1 MMLAKQLLRIVMKRY
16 KIVERI
22 EAVGA
27 SPAILKQVLSGKTGW
42 ELCLETLL
50 SERYKVIR

>member
-1 MMLAKQLLRIVMKRY
+1 MLNSIKKELNKKLT
-16 KIVERI
+16 EN
-22 EAVGA
+22 GA

-50 SERYKVIR
+50 SERYKVIH